1 MGIEPVCF
9 SRPLEV
15 GEIALLAGSPET
27 GAVGGGVGLA
37 LSAPL
42 IGIAAMLIT
51 REETFGPVAGLTV
64 YSETPQ
70 SITLAGAVLGWRPEV
85 PLRDALARTC
95 AWYRDELAR
104 TEDP

>member
-37 LSAPL
+37 SAAVAAL
-42 IGIAAMLIT
+42 AMELEINDIGHHFGPIMSSGLTIRSKSSAAMPSLIASS
-51 REETFGPVAGLTV
+51 RRVEPFLWA
-64 YSETPQ
+64 
-70 SITLAGAVLGWRPEV
+70 ILAIFA
-85 PLRDALARTC
+85 ARS
-95 AWYRDELAR
+95 
-104 TEDP
+104 